1 MTSERTPGHPSDLEL
16 AAWVDE
22 PGAAG
27 IPAHVEGCARCR
39 DRIAEL
45 VATRT
50 AIALDPPMPSDAEFV
65 AQRERILAAIQ
76 EAPRE
81 GGGRV
86 AGRIGWL
93 VPLAVAAAVAAI
105 VLLGRTD
112 RPTPG
117 AGPAPEAVVAEAEAA
132 AEEAAAIALDEEA
145 LDAALAAAEPVTPAA
160 PVERSAAREAA
171 VAPRPDAHPAA
182 ILRELERTD
191 FDL

>member
-50 AIALDPPMPSDAEFV
+50 AIA
-65 AQRERILAAIQ
+65 
-76 EAPRE
+76 
-81 GGGRV
+81 
-86 AGRIGWL
+86 
-93 VPLAVAAAVAAI
+93 
-105 VLLGRTD
+105 LLGRTD

-160 PVERSAAREAA
+160 PVERSASIEAEFA
-171 VAPRPDAHPAA
+171 LLTDAEQAA